1 MSAHF
6 PQHWF
11 LELDGKRMGPFSPE
25 QVLGLLAD
33 GEIPEGL
40 IVYPIDDSGREDSNA
55 SMTAAAMREA
65 YFQDDRIPAAEPSWT
80 QASGPLKV
88 EGSVGSAGPDWDS
101 SPAIPIAR
109 EDREEI
115 DREAVANLATA
126 RRLFDLF
133 QSARE
138 RRAKFAPLSS
148 EEIAKLDAEQ
158 GGAASWLRNPI
169 AAAVAA
175 SVMVIAGVRFV
186 ASPSN
191 VKEDAQ
197 RELAQSKSA
206 PVDDGRASSIPPPV
220 RPAAPPRPV
229 AKIQNNWKP
238 SLRPTAAPPP
248 PPIQA
253 PERRDFENSPE
264 SVVARLPARPGAR
277 PMAKPFRAGMPPA
290 RPDPNQA
297 PPPEQNWADPQDSA
311 MANDGG
317 RPSEGEPGQ
326 PTAYADGSLPP
337 GQMPP
342 EQPFIDPNGNPDA
355 QQPPQEQQ
363 QDTYQVE

>member
-40 IVYPIDDSGREDSNA
+40 TVHPVDASGREDPSG

-65 YFQDDRIPAAEPSWT
+65 YFQDDRIPTAEPSWT

-88 EGSVGSAGPDWDS
+88 DIGVGSSGPDWDS
-101 SPAIPIAR
+101 SPSIPLAR

-115 DREAVANLATA
+115 DREAAANLATA

-148 EEIAKLDAEQ
+148 EEIAKLDAQ
-158 GGAASWLRNPI
+158 QGAATAWLRSPV

-175 SVMVIAGVRFV
+175 SIMVIAGVRFM
-186 ASPSN
+186 ASPTN
-191 VKEDAQ
+191 VTEDAQ
-197 RELAQSKSA
+197 RELAQSKAAQAEGPDSRSVSA
-206 PVDDGRASSIPPPV
+206 PV

-238 SLRPTAAPPP
+238 SLRPAAAPPP
-248 PPIQA
+248 PPAPA
-253 PERRDFENSPE
+253 PERRDFENSPD
-264 SVVARLPARPGAR
+264 SVVARVPARPGMR

-290 RPDPNQA
+290 RPDAPQA
-297 PPPEQNWADPQDSA
+297 PEQNWAEPQDPSV
-311 MANDGG
+311 ANDAG
-317 RPSEGEPGQ
+317 RPPEGDPGQ
-326 PTAYADGSLPP
+326 PPALADGNLAP

-342 EQPFIDPNGNPDA
+342 EQPFIDPNGNLDG
-355 QQPPQEQQ
+355 QQPPPEQP